1 MRVLF
6 VSAEA
11 YPLAKTGGLADVSSA
26 LPAAL
31 ASLGVDIRLLFPGYP
46 QALDRVADART
57 GAQLE
62 NDRGIGEMRLVS
74 GRMPDTGLPVWLLD
88 CPRLFRRGGGLYTD
102 DDGHDWPDNA
112 MRFSIF
118 SHAAARLAQGIPAL
132 SWRPDVV
139 HANDWHAGLLPA
151 LLAARAG
158 QRPATL
164 FTIHNM
170 SFQGIF
176 PSDVF
181 PELGLPPETFTP
193 EGVEYH
199 GNVSFLKAGIRY
211 ADKLT
216 TVSPTYAREICSSDQ
231 GFGLQGLLRQR
242 AQDLSGIL
250 NGVDYGV
257 WDPAHDLH
265 LPCRYDASDLS
276 GKGECKRGLQEE
288 LGLGAESDV
297 PLIAFVSRLTDQKMA
312 DVVLAALPWLIEQRA
327 QFVLLGEGDRGLE
340 QAFRE
345 AGESRPDKRAVR
357 IGYEEPLAHR
367 IQAGADL
374 LLAPARFEPCG
385 LMPMYALRYGTVPVV
400 RRTGGLAN
408 TVVEATARATRANI
422 ATGFVFH
429 EPTVGA
435 MVHCIARAL
444 KRYRQPVSWRRI
456 QLAGMRQDFGWQRS
470 ASWYLG
476 LYDRL
481 VGAVGDSL
489 RGVRDLGRGHRLVDR
504 QGATACGRL
513 TAGAFRGQASP
524 FPEDF
529 ETEPQAKE
537 VG

>member
-6 VSAEA
+6 VSSEA
-11 YPLAKTGGLADVSSA
+11 YPLAKTGGLADVSAA

-46 QALDRVADART
+46 QALERLADART
-57 GAQLE
+57 AAELE
-62 NDRGIGEMRLVS
+62 NDGGIGEMRLVA

-88 CPRLFRRGGGLYTD
+88 CPRLFRRGGGLYTN

-112 MRFSIF
+112 LRFSIF
-118 SHAAARLAQGIPAL
+118 NHVAARLAQGIPAL

-139 HANDWHAGLLPA
+139 HAHDWHAGLLPA

-158 QRPATL
+158 RRPGTL

-176 PSDVF
+176 PRDVF

-231 GFGLQGLLRQR
+231 GFGLQGVLRQR

-257 WDPAHDLH
+257 WDPTHDLH
-265 LPCRYDASDLS
+265 LPCCYNASDLS
-276 GKGECKRGLQEE
+276 GKRECKRGLQEE
-288 LGLGAESDV
+288 LGLGAEPDV

-312 DVVLAALPWLIEQRA
+312 DAVLAALPWFIEQRA
-327 QFVLLGEGDRGLE
+327 RFVLLGEGDRGLE
-340 QAFRE
+340 RAFRE
-345 AGESRPDKRAVR
+345 AAGTRPDKIAVR
-357 IGYEEPLAHR
+357 IGYEEPIAHR
-367 IQAGADL
+367 ILAGADL

-385 LMPMYALRYGTVPVV
+385 LMPMYALRYGTVPLV
-400 RRTGGLAN
+400 RRIGGLTD
-408 TVVEATARATRANI
+408 TVAEATARATTADI
-422 ATGFVFH
+422 TTGFLFD
-429 EPTVGA
+429 EPTLGA

-444 KRYRQPVSWRRI
+444 ERYRQPVLWRRI

-476 LYDRL
+476 LYRRL
-481 VGAVGDSL
+481 AGAVSDSIREARDQR
-489 RGVRDLGRGHRLVDR
+489 RGRR
-504 QGATACGRL
+504 QSAGTATLHA
-513 TAGAFRGQASP
+513 A
-524 FPEDF
+524 D
-529 ETEPQAKE
+529 
-537 VG
+537 